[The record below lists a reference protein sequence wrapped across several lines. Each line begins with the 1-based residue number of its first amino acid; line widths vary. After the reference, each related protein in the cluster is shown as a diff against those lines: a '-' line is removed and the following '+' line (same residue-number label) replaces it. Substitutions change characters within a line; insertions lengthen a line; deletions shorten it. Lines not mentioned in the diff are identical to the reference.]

1 VSRYEGNDISVGWAI
16 ASCFCVFC
24 VIIVRSWCRFG
35 IWFVCVVVSGV
46 RVVELLRCAVL
57 LLGERLKKSGPVF
70 ESDEC
75 WEYWCGSWWKV
86 L

>member
-1 VSRYEGNDISVGWAI
+1 MREMISVLDGLLRPV
-16 ASCFCVFC
+16 FCVFC

-57 LLGERLKKSGPVF
+57 LLGECLKKLGSMF

-75 WEYWCGSWWKV
+75 WESKGLRLSDRRV
-86 L
+86 